1 MDNKILS
8 EYINYK
14 EASLKGRYINFNHIA
29 PLLNKYS
36 KQLKL
41 TVVGLSEA
49 KRPIHLLTIGIGTT
63 KVLAWSQMHGNES
76 TTTRAVFDLLNYLT
90 LSNDAKDILNRC
102 TIYLIPMLNPDG
114 SQLYTRINVNKID
127 LNRDAQLL
135 DQEESKVFKTVVD
148 QIKPDI
154 AFNLHGQRTIFSTGN
169 SNNSA
174 IVSFLSPASDPKRSI
189 TATRKIGMRIISE
202 MNKVLQTVIP
212 KNVGRYDDGFN
223 INCTGDTMEK
233 RGVATILFEAGHHPN
248 DYERET
254 TRKWIYLA
262 LVTALQ
268 FIARSPNETEGYE
281 AYFDIPEN
289 GKCFKDIIIRN
300 LILNNS
306 KVDVSIQYQEQ
317 LINNQLFFLPYV
329 AEIESQ
335 IPDFGHLEFDNN
347 KVAVSF
353 SKEIQ
358 DLQIDDKIDFLIVG
372 DEKFSEFPIKN

>member
-1 MDNKILS
+1 MNNKILS

-14 EASLKGRYINFNHIA
+14 ETSLKGRYINFNHIA
-29 PLLNKYS
+29 PLLDKYS

-41 TVVGLSEA
+41 KVVGLSEA
-49 KRPIHLLTIGIGTT
+49 KKPIHLLTIGIGAT

-90 LSNDAKDILNRC
+90 LSNDAKDVLNRC

-114 SQLYTRINVNKID
+114 SQLYTRVNVNKID

-212 KNVGRYDDGFN
+212 KSVGRYDDGFN

-268 FIARSPNETEGYE
+268 FIARSPNEIEGYE

-329 AEIESQ
+329 AEIKSQ